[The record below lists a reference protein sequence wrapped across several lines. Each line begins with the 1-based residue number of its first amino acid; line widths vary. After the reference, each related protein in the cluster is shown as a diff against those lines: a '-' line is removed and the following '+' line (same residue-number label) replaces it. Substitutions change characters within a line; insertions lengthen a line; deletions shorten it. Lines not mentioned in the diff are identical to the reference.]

1 MILISKIII
10 TKIEKIISII
20 KKLKIIT
27 FIFLNQHFYLYFKF
41 KIINENNINESNI
54 IKAFINIK
62 YFLIE

>member
-10 TKIEKIISII
+10 TNIEKIISII